1 MRFFI
6 TVILYLPETK
16 LFYFIKMYSYLFQ
29 FNALFDIAVKLVI
42 INNYNL
48 YIILIFLKILHFW
61 EMYLS
66 NNLISVL
73 TNNLA
78 SFDNIIQRSFY

>member
-1 MRFFI
+1 MHFVRGKKSSFAVSEKKKKYIKNRFVVLVNEKVCDFFI

-29 FNALFDIAVKLVI
+29 FNALFDTAVKLVKI

-48 YIILIFLKILHFW
+48 YMLF
-61 EMYLS
+61 
-66 NNLISVL
+66 
-73 TNNLA
+73 
-78 SFDNIIQRSFY
+78 